1 MPETVATGLRLAP
14 EALTRPFEPS
24 QFDFKTTDE
33 LEPFLGVL
41 GQERAV
47 EALQFGVA
55 MPRPGYNV
63 YVMGEPGTGRFSFVR
78 RYLKAEGKRLA
89 TPSDWV
95 YVNNFDEPREPRV
108 VELPQGGA
116 AEFIADIGQL
126 IDNLMATFPAV
137 FEHPSFQQKKSAI
150 DRAFNQRYDKAL
162 DVIEKLAL
170 EKDIALYRDS
180 SNIAFTPMKDG
191 KSMDEAEFAQLPEAE
206 RERYH
211 EDISALEV
219 HLNEGLAS
227 LPLWKRE
234 SSNQLRQLN
243 DETISQALQPLLAP
257 LSEKYGENAGIEAY
271 LQAVQV
277 NLLKTVVEQLVDENR
292 PDAQTRQLLEEQ
304 YSPSLVV
311 GHPLDGGAP
320 VVFEPHPTY
329 DNLFGR
335 IEYSTDQGALYTSYR
350 QLRPGALH
358 RANGGFLMLE
368 AEKMLSE
375 PFVWEALKRAL
386 QSRRLKME
394 SPLAELGR
402 LATVTLNPEV
412 IPLNV
417 KVVIIG
423 SRQLYYTLQDLDPD
437 FQEMFRVLVDFDEEI
452 PLAEDSLEQF
462 AQLMKTRT
470 SEEGMAPLTAAAVA
484 RLATV
489 TLNPEVIPLNVKVVI
504 IGSRQLYYTLQ
515 DLDPDFQEMF
525 RVLVDF
531 DEEIPLAEDSLEQ
544 FAQLMKTR
552 TSEEGM
558 APLTAAAVARLAT
571 YSARLAEHQGRL
583 SARIGDLFQLVS
595 EADFIRQLAK
605 DEVTDV
611 GHIERALKAK
621 ATRTG
626 RVSARILEDIL
637 AGVILI
643 DSEGAAIG
651 KCNGLTV
658 LEVGDSAFGMP
669 ARISATVYPGGS
681 GIVDIEREVNLG
693 QPIHSKGVMIL
704 TGFLGS
710 RYAQEF
716 PLEISAS
723 IALEQS
729 YGYVDGDSASLGEC
743 CALISAI
750 SRTPLKQCF
759 AITGSINQF
768 GEVQAVGGVNEKIEG
783 FFRLCEARGLT
794 GEQGAI
800 IPFANV
806 TTLML
811 DERVLEAVRQ
821 ERFHIYAVRH
831 VDEAL
836 SLLVGEPVGA
846 ADKDGQFPKGSV
858 NARVVERLRDIA
870 EIELEEDGKGDTP
883 AGAVSANTSAKGTEQ
898 N

>member
-1 MPETVATGLRLAP
+1 MPDSVAASLRLAP
-14 EALTRPFEPS
+14 DALTRPFSPE
-24 QFDFKTTDE
+24 QFNFSTTDD
-33 LEPFLGVL
+33 LEPFRGVL
-41 GQERAV
+41 GQARAV

-63 YVMGEPGTGRFSFVR
+63 FVMGEPGTGRFSFVK
-78 RYLKAEGKRLA
+78 RYLKAEAKRLA
-89 TPSDWV
+89 TPPDQV
-95 YVNNFDEPREPRV
+95 YVNHFDEPREPRA
-108 VELPQGGA
+108 VELESGA
-116 AEFIADIGQL
+116 AGAFIADINQL
-126 IDNLMATFPAV
+126 IDNLLATFPAV
-137 FEHPSFQQKKSAI
+137 FEHPSYQQKKSAI
-150 DRAFNQRYDKAL
+150 DRAFNKRYDQAL

-170 EKDIALYRDS
+170 EKNVALYRDS
-180 SNIAFTPMKDG
+180 SNIAFTPMLEG
-191 KSMDEAEFAQLPEAE
+191 KALDEAEFAQLPEAE
-206 RERYH
+206 RERFH
-211 EDISALEV
+211 IDISVLEER
-219 HLNEGLAS
+219 LNEELAS
-227 LPLWKRE
+227 LPQWKRE
-234 SSNQLRQLN
+234 SNNQLRQLN
-243 DETISQALQPLLAP
+243 EETITVALQPLLAP
-257 LSEKYGENAGIEAY
+257 LSEKYAENADVCAY
-271 LQAVQV
+271 LQAMQV
-277 NLLKTVVEQLVDENR
+277 NLLKTVVDQLVEVEKADV
-292 PDAQTRQLLEEQ
+292 QTRKLLEEQ
-304 YSPSLVV
+304 YCPSLVV
-311 GHPLDGGAP
+311 GHHIDGGAP

-358 RANGGFLMLE
+358 RANGGFLILE
-368 AEKMLSE
+368 AEKMLGE

-386 QSRRLKME
+386 HSRQLKME
-394 SPLAELGR
+394 SPLGELGR
-402 LATVTLNPEV
+402 IATVTLNPQV
-412 IPLNV
+412 IPLQV
-417 KVVIIG
+417 KVIIIG
-423 SRQLYYTLQDLDPD
+423 ARQLYYALQDHDPD
-437 FQEMFRVLVDFDEEI
+437 FQEMFRVLVDFDEDI
-452 PLAEDSLEQF
+452 PL
-462 AQLMKTRT
+462 
-470 SEEGMAPLTAAAVA
+470 G
-484 RLATV
+484 
-489 TLNPEVIPLNVKVVI
+489 
-504 IGSRQLYYTLQ
+504 
-515 DLDPDFQEMF
+515 
-525 RVLVDF
+525 
-531 DEEIPLAEDSLEQ
+531 DESLEQ

-595 EADFIRQLAK
+595 EADFIRQLATE
-605 DEVTDV
+605 EVTDV

-626 RVSARILEDIL
+626 RVSARIIDDML
-637 AGVILI
+637 AGIILI
-643 DSEGAAIG
+643 DTSGSAVG

-658 LEVGDSAFGMP
+658 LEVGDSAFGVP

-704 TGFLGS
+704 TGYLGS

-729 YGYVDGDSASLGEC
+729 YGYVDGDSASLGEVC
-743 CALISAI
+743 TLISAL

-800 IPFANV
+800 IPHSNV

-811 DERVLEAVRQ
+811 DERVLQAVRAGK
-821 ERFHIYAVRH
+821 FHIYAVRQ

-836 SLLVGEPVGA
+836 GLLVGEDAGTPNA
-846 ADKDGQFPKGSV
+846 EGQFPDGSV
-858 NARVVERLRDIA
+858 NARVVERLREIA
-870 EIELEEDGKGDTP
+870 EIDLAEDGKSEAQPEP
-883 AGAVSANTSAKGTEQ
+883 AVEPVKPRKPREKKPAA
-898 N
+898 

>member
-1 MPETVATGLRLAP
+1 MPDSVAAHLRLAP
-14 EALTRPFEPS
+14 EALTRPFSPE
-24 QFDFKTTDE
+24 QFNFTNTED
-33 LEPFLGVL
+33 LEPFRGVL

-63 YVMGEPGTGRFSFVR
+63 FVMGEPGTGRFSFVK
-78 RYLKAEGKRLA
+78 RYLKAEAKRLE
-89 TPSDWV
+89 TPADRV
-95 YVNNFDEPREPRV
+95 YVNHFDEPREPRAL
-108 VELPQGGA
+108 ELPSGTAG
-116 AEFIADIGQL
+116 EFLADINGL
-126 IDNLMATFPAV
+126 IDNLLATFPAV
-137 FEHPSFQQKKSAI
+137 FEHPSFQQKKNAI
-150 DRAFNQRYDKAL
+150 DRAFNKRYDQAL
-162 DVIEKLAL
+162 DVIERLSL
-170 EKDIALYRDS
+170 EKNVALYRDS
-180 SNIAFTPMKDG
+180 SNIAFTPMLEG
-191 KSMDEAEFAQLPEAE
+191 KALDEAEFAQLPEAD
-206 RERYH
+206 RERFH
-211 EDISALEV
+211 ADIATLEER
-219 HLNEGLAS
+219 LNEELAS
-227 LPLWKRE
+227 LPQWKRE
-234 SSNQLRQLN
+234 SSNLLRQLN
-243 DETISQALQPLLAP
+243 EETITIALQPLLAP
-257 LSEKYGENAGIEAY
+257 LSEKYAENAGVCAY

-277 NLLKTVVEQLVDENR
+277 NLLKTVVEQLVEVDKI
-292 PDAQTRQLLEEQ
+292 DAQTRKLLEEQ
-304 YSPSLVV
+304 YCPSLVV
-311 GHPLDGGAP
+311 GHHAQGGAP

-335 IEYSTDQGALYTSYR
+335 IEYNTDQGALYTSYR

-358 RANGGFLMLE
+358 RANGGFLILE
-368 AEKMLSE
+368 AEKMLGE
-375 PFVWEALKRAL
+375 PFVWDALKRAL
-386 QSRRLKME
+386 QSRQLKME
-394 SPLAELGR
+394 SPLGDLGR
-402 LATVTLNPEV
+402 IATVTLTPQM
-412 IPLNV
+412 IPLHL

-437 FQEMFRVLVDFDEEI
+437 FQEMFRVLVDFDEDI
-452 PLAEDSLEQF
+452 PLADDSLEQF

-470 SEEGMAPLTAAAVA
+470 SEEGMAPLSAAAVA
-484 RLATV
+484 RV
-489 TLNPEVIPLNVKVVI
+489 
-504 IGSRQLYYTLQ
+504 
-515 DLDPDFQEMF
+515 
-525 RVLVDF
+525 
-531 DEEIPLAEDSLEQ
+531 
-544 FAQLMKTR
+544 
-552 TSEEGM
+552 
-558 APLTAAAVARLAT
+558 AT

-595 EADFIRQLAK
+595 EADFIRSLAG
-605 DEVTDV
+605 DEVTDA

-626 RVSARILEDIL
+626 RVSARIIDDML
-637 AGVILI
+637 AGIILI
-643 DSEGAAIG
+643 DTAGAAVG

-658 LEVGDSAFGMP
+658 LEVGDSAFGVP

-704 TGFLGS
+704 TGYLGS

-729 YGYVDGDSASLGEC
+729 YGYVDGDSASLGEVC
-743 CALISAI
+743 TLISAL

-800 IPFANV
+800 IPHSNV

-811 DERVLEAVRQ
+811 DERVLQAVRAGQ
-821 ERFHIYAVRH
+821 FHIYAVRQ

-836 SLLVGEPVGA
+836 SLLVG
-846 ADKDGQFPKGSV
+846 ADAGSPNEQGQFPAGSV

-870 EIELEEDGKGDTP
+870 AMGMEEDDKEEPKKEEP
-883 AGAVSANTSAKGTEQ
+883 AAAAKEKKPRAKKPAAE
-898 N
+898 

>member
-1 MPETVATGLRLAP
+1 MPDSVAAHLRLAP
-14 EALTRPFEPS
+14 EALTRPFSPE
-24 QFDFKTTDE
+24 QFNFTNTED
-33 LEPFLGVL
+33 LEPFRGVL

-63 YVMGEPGTGRFSFVR
+63 FVMGEPGTGRFSFVK
-78 RYLKAEGKRLA
+78 RYLKAEAKRLE
-89 TPSDWV
+89 TPADRV
-95 YVNNFDEPREPRV
+95 YVNHFDEPREPRAL
-108 VELPQGGA
+108 ELPSGTAG
-116 AEFIADIGQL
+116 EFLADINGL
-126 IDNLMATFPAV
+126 IDNLLATFPAV
-137 FEHPSFQQKKSAI
+137 FEHPSFQQKKNAI
-150 DRAFNQRYDKAL
+150 DRDFNKRYDQAL
-162 DVIEKLAL
+162 DVVERLSL
-170 EKDIALYRDS
+170 EKSVALYRDS
-180 SNIAFTPMKDG
+180 SNIAFTPMLDG
-191 KSMDEAEFAQLPEAE
+191 KALDEAEFAQLPEVE
-206 RERYH
+206 RERFH
-211 EDISALEV
+211 ADIATLEER
-219 HLNEGLAS
+219 LNEELSS
-227 LPLWKRE
+227 LPQWKRE
-234 SSNQLRQLN
+234 SSNLLRQLN
-243 DETISQALQPLLAP
+243 EETITIALQPLLAP
-257 LSEKYGENAGIEAY
+257 LSQKYAENAGVCAY

-277 NLLKTVVEQLVDENR
+277 NLLKTVVDQLVEVEKA
-292 PDAQTRQLLEEQ
+292 DAQTRKLLEEQ
-304 YSPSLVV
+304 YCPSLVV
-311 GHPLDGGAP
+311 GHHAQGGAP

-335 IEYSTDQGALYTSYR
+335 IEYNTDQGALYTSYR

-358 RANGGFLMLE
+358 RANGGFLILE
-368 AEKMLSE
+368 AEKMLGE
-375 PFVWEALKRAL
+375 PFVWDALKRAL
-386 QSRRLKME
+386 QSRQLKME
-394 SPLAELGR
+394 SPLGDLGR
-402 LATVTLNPEV
+402 IATVTLTPQM
-412 IPLNV
+412 IPLHL

-437 FQEMFRVLVDFDEEI
+437 FQEMFRVLVDFDEDI
-452 PLAEDSLEQF
+452 PLADDSLEQF

-484 RLATV
+484 RV
-489 TLNPEVIPLNVKVVI
+489 
-504 IGSRQLYYTLQ
+504 
-515 DLDPDFQEMF
+515 
-525 RVLVDF
+525 
-531 DEEIPLAEDSLEQ
+531 
-544 FAQLMKTR
+544 
-552 TSEEGM
+552 
-558 APLTAAAVARLAT
+558 AT

-595 EADFIRQLAK
+595 EADFIRSLAG
-605 DEVTDV
+605 DEVTDA

-626 RVSARILEDIL
+626 RVSARIIDDML
-637 AGVILI
+637 AGIILI
-643 DSEGAAIG
+643 DTAGAAVG

-658 LEVGDSAFGMP
+658 LEVGDSAFGVP

-704 TGFLGS
+704 TGYLGS

-729 YGYVDGDSASLGEC
+729 YGYVDGDSASLGEVC
-743 CALISAI
+743 TLISAL

-800 IPFANV
+800 IPHSNV

-811 DERVLEAVRQ
+811 DERVLQAVRAGQ
-821 ERFHIYAVRH
+821 FHIYAVRQ

-836 SLLVGEPVGA
+836 SLLVG
-846 ADKDGQFPKGSV
+846 ADAGSPNEQGQFPAGSV

-870 EIELEEDGKGDTP
+870 AMGMEEDDKEEPKKEEP
-883 AGAVSANTSAKGTEQ
+883 AAAAKEKKPRAKKPAAE
-898 N
+898 

>member
-1 MPETVATGLRLAP
+1 MPDTLAARLRLAP
-14 EALTRPFEPS
+14 DALTRPFAPE
-24 QFDFKTTDE
+24 QFAFTSTDD
-33 LEPFLGVL
+33 LEPFRGVL

-47 EALQFGVA
+47 DALQFGVA

-63 YVMGEPGTGRFSFVR
+63 FVMGEPGTGRFSFVR
-78 RYLKAEGKRLA
+78 RYLKAEAKRLA
-89 TPSDWV
+89 TPSDRV
-95 YVNNFDEPREPRV
+95 YVNHFDEPREPRAL
-108 VELPQGGA
+108 ELQAGTAGA
-116 AEFIADIGQL
+116 FIADINGL
-126 IDNLMATFPAV
+126 IDNLLATFPAV

-150 DRAFNQRYDKAL
+150 DRAFNKRYDQAL
-162 DVIEKLAL
+162 DIIERLAL

-180 SNIAFTPMKDG
+180 NNIAFTPMLEG
-191 KSMDEAEFAQLPEAE
+191 KAVDEAEFAQLPEAE
-206 RERYH
+206 RERFH
-211 EDISALEV
+211 ADIATLEER
-219 HLNEGLAS
+219 LNEELAS
-227 LPLWKRE
+227 LPQWKRE

-243 DETISQALQPLLAP
+243 EETITVALQPLLAP
-257 LSEKYGENAGIEAY
+257 LSQKYAENAEVCAY

-277 NLLKTVVEQLVDENR
+277 NLLKTVVDQLVDAER
-292 PDAQTRQLLEEQ
+292 ADAQTRKLLEEQ
-304 YSPSLVV
+304 YCPSLVV
-311 GHPLDGGAP
+311 GHHAQGGAP

-335 IEYSTDQGALYTSYR
+335 IEYNTDQGALSTSYR

-358 RANGGFLMLE
+358 RANGGFLILE
-368 AEKMLSE
+368 ADKMLGE
-375 PFVWEALKRAL
+375 PFVWDALKRAL
-386 QSRRLKME
+386 HSRQLKME
-394 SPLAELGR
+394 SPLGDLGR
-402 LATVTLNPEV
+402 IATVTLNPQV
-412 IPLNV
+412 IDLQV
-417 KVVIIG
+417 KLIIIG
-423 SRQLYYTLQDLDPD
+423 ARQLYYALQDHDPD
-437 FQEMFRVLVDFDEEI
+437 FQEMFRVLVDFDEDI
-452 PLAEDSLEQF
+452 PLG
-462 AQLMKTRT
+462 
-470 SEEGMAPLTAAAVA
+470 EE
-484 RLATV
+484 
-489 TLNPEVIPLNVKVVI
+489 
-504 IGSRQLYYTLQ
+504 
-515 DLDPDFQEMF
+515 
-525 RVLVDF
+525 
-531 DEEIPLAEDSLEQ
+531 SLEQ

-595 EADFIRQLAK
+595 EADFIRSLAG
-605 DEVTDV
+605 ETLTDV

-626 RVSARILEDIL
+626 RVSARIIDDML
-637 AGVILI
+637 AGIILI
-643 DSEGAAIG
+643 DTAGAAVG

-658 LEVGDSAFGMP
+658 LEVGDSAFGVP

-704 TGFLGS
+704 TGYLGS

-716 PLEISAS
+716 PLAISAS

-729 YGYVDGDSASLGEC
+729 YGYVDGDSASLGEVC
-743 CALISAI
+743 TLISAL

-800 IPFANV
+800 IPHSNV

-811 DERVLEAVRQ
+811 DERVLQAVRAGQ
-821 ERFHIYAVRH
+821 FHVYAVRH

-836 SLLVGEPVGA
+836 SLLVGTDAGTPDEQ
-846 ADKDGQFPKGSV
+846 GQFPAGSV
-858 NARVVERLRDIA
+858 NARVVERLREIA
-870 EIELEEDGKGDTP
+870 EITEIGMDQGDKEEEVVKVEVVAPAPAPAKKPRGKKP
-883 AGAVSANTSAKGTEQ
+883 ASEA
-898 N
+898 

>member
-1 MPETVATGLRLAP
+1 MANYTAKDIKELRERTGAGML
-14 EALTRPFEPS
+14 
-24 QFDFKTTDE
+24 DVK
-33 LEPFLGVL
+33 
-41 GQERAV
+41 
-47 EALQFGVA
+47 
-55 MPRPGYNV
+55 
-63 YVMGEPGTGRFSFVR
+63 
-78 RYLKAEGKRLA
+78 
-89 TPSDWV
+89 
-95 YVNNFDEPREPRV
+95 
-108 VELPQGGA
+108 
-116 AEFIADIGQL
+116 
-126 IDNLMATFPAV
+126 
-137 FEHPSFQQKKSAI
+137 
-150 DRAFNQRYDKAL
+150 KAL
-162 DVIEKLAL
+162 D
-170 EKDIALYRDS
+170 
-180 SNIAFTPMKDG
+180 
-191 KSMDEAEFAQLPEAE
+191 EADFAQLPEAE
-206 RERYH
+206 RERFH
-211 EDISALEV
+211 RDISELEER
-219 HLNEGLAS
+219 LNEELAS
-227 LPLWKRE
+227 LPQWKRE
-234 SSNQLRQLN
+234 SSNLLRQLN
-243 DETISQALQPLLAP
+243 EETITVALQPLLAP
-257 LSEKYGENAGIEAY
+257 LSEKYAENAGVCAY
-271 LQAVQV
+271 LQAMQV
-277 NLLKTVVEQLVDENR
+277 NLLKTAVEQLVDVDKADPQLR
-292 PDAQTRQLLEEQ
+292 KLLEEM
-304 YSPSLVV
+304 YCPSLVV
-311 GHPLDGGAP
+311 GHHVDGGAP
-320 VVFEPHPTY
+320 VVFESHPTY

-335 IEYSTDQGALYTSYR
+335 IEYGTDQGALYTSYR

-368 AEKMLSE
+368 AEKLLSE

-386 QSRRLKME
+386 QSRKLKME

-402 LATVTLNPEV
+402 LATVTLTPQV

-417 KVVIIG
+417 KVIIIG

-437 FQEMFRVLVDFDEEI
+437 FQEMFRVLVDFDEDI

-470 SEEGMAPLTAAAVA
+470 SEEGMAPLT
-484 RLATV
+484 
-489 TLNPEVIPLNVKVVI
+489 
-504 IGSRQLYYTLQ
+504 S
-515 DLDPDFQEMF
+515 
-525 RVLVDF
+525 
-531 DEEIPLAEDSLEQ
+531 
-544 FAQLMKTR
+544 
-552 TSEEGM
+552 
-558 APLTAAAVARLAT
+558 AAVARLAT

-704 TGFLGS
+704 TGYLGS

-743 CALISAI
+743 CALISAL

-794 GEQGAI
+794 GEQGVI

-821 ERFHIYAVRH
+821 QRFHVYAVRQ

-836 SLLVGEPVGA
+836 SLLVGEDVGA
-846 ADKDGQFPKGSV
+846 ANKQGHFPKGSV

-870 EIELEEDGKGDTP
+870 EIELEEEGKGET
-883 AGAVSANTSAKGTEQ
+883 AVAQEQEAAKSEGSS
-898 N
+898 

>member
-1 MPETVATGLRLAP
+1 MPDSVAAHLRLAP
-14 EALTRPFEPS
+14 EALTRPFSPE
-24 QFDFKTTDE
+24 QFNFTSTAD
-33 LEPFLGVL
+33 LEPFRGVL

-63 YVMGEPGTGRFSFVR
+63 FVMGEPGTGRFSFVK
-78 RYLKAEGKRLA
+78 RYLKAEAKRLE
-89 TPSDWV
+89 TPADRV
-95 YVNNFDEPREPRV
+95 YVNHFDEPREPRAL
-108 VELPQGGA
+108 ELPSGTA
-116 AEFIADIGQL
+116 SEFMADINGL
-126 IDNLMATFPAV
+126 IDNLLATFPAV
-137 FEHPSFQQKKSAI
+137 FEHPSFQQKKNAI
-150 DRAFNQRYDKAL
+150 DRAFNKRYDQAL
-162 DVIEKLAL
+162 DVIERLSL
-170 EKDIALYRDS
+170 EKSVALYRDS
-180 SNIAFTPMKDG
+180 SNIAFTPMLEG
-191 KSMDEAEFAQLPEAE
+191 KALDEAEFAQLPEAE
-206 RERYH
+206 RERFH
-211 EDISALEV
+211 ADIATLEER
-219 HLNEGLAS
+219 LNEELAS
-227 LPLWKRE
+227 LPQWKRE
-234 SSNQLRQLN
+234 SSNLLRQLN
-243 DETISQALQPLLAP
+243 EETITIALQPLLAP
-257 LSEKYGENAGIEAY
+257 LSEKYAENAGVCAY

-277 NLLKTVVEQLVDENR
+277 NLLKTVVDQLVEVEKA
-292 PDAQTRQLLEEQ
+292 DAQTRKLLEEQ
-304 YSPSLVV
+304 YCPSLVV
-311 GHPLDGGAP
+311 GHHAQGGAP

-335 IEYSTDQGALYTSYR
+335 IEYNTDQGALYTSYR

-358 RANGGFLMLE
+358 RANGGFLILE
-368 AEKMLSE
+368 AEKMLGE
-375 PFVWEALKRAL
+375 PFVWDALKRAL
-386 QSRRLKME
+386 QSRQLKME
-394 SPLAELGR
+394 SPLGDLGR
-402 LATVTLNPEV
+402 IATVTLTPQM
-412 IPLNV
+412 IPLHL

-437 FQEMFRVLVDFDEEI
+437 FQEMFRVLVDFDEDI
-452 PLAEDSLEQF
+452 PLADDSLEQF

-484 RLATV
+484 RV
-489 TLNPEVIPLNVKVVI
+489 
-504 IGSRQLYYTLQ
+504 
-515 DLDPDFQEMF
+515 
-525 RVLVDF
+525 
-531 DEEIPLAEDSLEQ
+531 
-544 FAQLMKTR
+544 
-552 TSEEGM
+552 
-558 APLTAAAVARLAT
+558 AT

-595 EADFIRQLAK
+595 EADFIRSLAG
-605 DEVTDV
+605 DEMTDA

-626 RVSARILEDIL
+626 RVSARIIDDML
-637 AGVILI
+637 AGIILI
-643 DSEGAAIG
+643 DTAGAAVG

-658 LEVGDSAFGMP
+658 LEVGDSAFGVP

-704 TGFLGS
+704 TGYLGS

-729 YGYVDGDSASLGEC
+729 YGYVDGDSASLGEVC
-743 CALISAI
+743 TLISAL

-800 IPFANV
+800 IPHSNV

-811 DERVLEAVRQ
+811 DERVLQAVRAGQ
-821 ERFHIYAVRH
+821 FHIYAVRQ

-836 SLLVGEPVGA
+836 SLLVGEDAGSPNEQ
-846 ADKDGQFPKGSV
+846 GQFPAGSV

-870 EIELEEDGKGDTP
+870 AMGMEEDDKEEPKKAEPVAAKEKKPRAKKP
-883 AGAVSANTSAKGTEQ
+883 AAE
-898 N
+898 